1 MAVDRSRLPGLGPEP
16 AFTFPEIR
24 RRMLPNGIRVLTVE
38 HREVPIVSALAL
50 VPSGASADPP
60 DRPGLAAITGDLL
73 DDGCGDLDALALHDA
88 VARIGGQIETEV
100 GADAT
105 LVGMT
110 ALERFA
116 PRALALLA
124 DMVIRPRLEL
134 HEFTRV
140 RDLRINRLMQLRE
153 VPPAIAERTF
163 TRLLYGP
170 HPYGHQA
177 IGSEESLKAMT
188 VEEVRGFHAGAYQ
201 PSQVTMIAVGDASHD
216 QLGDLVEQAFG
227 GWNGSAGA
235 ATGRDWTV
243 PPLANGRRF
252 AVVHRAGAAQSELR
266 MGHVSVPR
274 STPDYHALLVLNL
287 ILGGQFVSRINMK
300 LREEKGYTYGAR
312 TSFELRRGPG
322 PFLLQASVQSE
333 PTADAVR
340 DAVHE
345 IAAIRRDRPV
355 TQQELELGR
364 AGLTR
369 GYPRNFET
377 SDQMGRAAAQLAL
390 YELPDDYFTRFVP
403 KVLALSAD
411 DITAAAARHL
421 HPDRLLTVVVGDR
434 DKFGDGL
441 AEIAGNEVSDAAA
454 S

>member
-24 RRMLPNGIRVLTVE
+24 RRTLPNGIRVLTVE

-73 DDGCGDLDALALHDA
+73 DDGCGGLDALALHDA
-88 VARIGGQIETEV
+88 VARIGGQIETDV

-153 VPPAIAERTF
+153 MPPAIAERTF
-163 TRLLYGP
+163 TRLLYGA

-188 VEEVRGFHAGAYQ
+188 VDEVHGFHAAAYQ

-216 QLGDLVEQAFG
+216 QLADLVQQAFG
-227 GWNGSAGA
+227 AWNGAPRA
-235 ATGRDWTV
+235 ATAHDLTAPAV
-243 PPLANGRRF
+243 TDGRRF

-266 MGHVSVPR
+266 IGHVSVPR

-340 DAVHE
+340 EALHE
-345 IAAIRRDRPV
+345 IAAIRGDRPV
-355 TQQELELGR
+355 TQPELELGR

-390 YELPDDYFTRFVP
+390 YELPDDYFSRFVP

-434 DKFGDGL
+434 DKFGGGL
-441 AEIAGNEVSDAAA
+441 AEIAGNELIDATA